1 MRHAAAQ
8 LYAAWQQQTI
18 NIFCD
23 VQSDMLPAAAAAASC
38 RQLHANEHVQVKVV
52 GNYAHGWKGFA
63 FKVGAAC
70 LG

>member
-1 MRHAAAQ
+1 
-8 LYAAWQQQTI
+8 
-18 NIFCD
+18 
-23 VQSDMLPAAAAAASC
+23 MLPAAAAAASC

-63 FKVGAAC
+63 FKVGPAC